1 MPKPPR
7 QSVRFV
13 RCPAEPA
20 VAMIGGKWKIPIL
33 WHLFDGPKRFGEL
46 QRALAPITQK
56 VLIQQLRDLE
66 ADALVTRTVYA
77 EVPPR
82 VDYALTDLGRSMLLP
97 VRALGEW
104 AAAHIP
110 QMDAARQRYDATD
123 R

>member
-1 MPKPPR
+1 
-7 QSVRFV
+7 
-13 RCPAEPA
+13 
-20 VAMIGGKWKIPIL
+20 MIGGKWKIPIL

-82 VDYALTDLGRSMLLP
+82 VDYTLTPIGESLSAALAPLCAWGLDNVEAVSTILRE
-97 VRALGEW
+97 REEW
-104 AAAHIP
+104 P
-110 QMDAARQRYDATD
+110 RRQGGHQNPPGQRLAT
-123 R
+123 